1 MSFSR
6 TDGSLPYEH
15 AIRVG
20 EQENCAMAGDPGRS
34 LSGHSP
40 FAYRVGK
47 SAGTREMR
55 ALVLIASFRYL
66 TRFQLEELLFD
77 ARPERR
83 GPREVMTR
91 GVVRRLQE
99 ERLITEH
106 RRVVGGAAGGSGST
120 VYSPS
125 AAALKVVRS
134 FCPGLPAR
142 ESGSRRP
149 FLLQHSVATAEVALA
164 FQRSAREFGHQLVEW
179 ESDWSAAERVGAGA
193 VVPDAHLVYTTS
205 EYELEAFLEIDLG
218 TERTRYFGEKLRRY
232 IELWRGGGWRGRFTS
247 WPLVL
252 VVAPDEPRV
261 LTLARVVE
269 AVLSSSEVPRGEVE
283 IWIGDADRVNANPLA
298 PIWRVVGSGSPHAL
312 LPPARAGGQSEIS
325 PTVESWGL
333 SRRSSE

>member
-1 MSFSR
+1 
-6 TDGSLPYEH
+6 
-15 AIRVG
+15 
-20 EQENCAMAGDPGRS
+20 
-34 LSGHSP
+34 
-40 FAYRVGK
+40 
-47 SAGTREMR
+47 MR
-55 ALVLIASFRYL
+55 ALVLLASFRYL
-66 TRFQLEELLFD
+66 TRFQLEEMLFD

-99 ERLITEH
+99 ERLMTEH
-106 RRVVGGAAGGSGST
+106 RRVVGGSAGGSGRT

-125 AAALKVVRS
+125 ASGLKVVRS

-164 FQRSAREFGHQLVEW
+164 FQRSAREFAHQLVEW

-252 VVAPDEPRV
+252 VVVPDEPRA
-261 LTLARVVE
+261 LTLDRVVE

-283 IWIGDADRVNANPLA
+283 ILIGDAERVNANPLA

-312 LPPARAGGQSEIS
+312 LPPALAVGKSERA
-325 PTVESWGL
+325 PTPDSRGL
-333 SRRSSE
+333 PRR